1 VISVPDNVGHMSE
14 VQVSPVVLAYGRFKL
29 SEAPDGSL
37 VAAAATDICDR
48 CRDCGCGD
56 QRQPYHV
63 PGMLVKMLGSRL
75 RGLSGDGTNGDGPAA
90 A

>member
-1 VISVPDNVGHMSE
+1 MTEI
-14 VQVSPVVLAYGRFKL
+14 QVSPVVLAYGRFKL

-37 VAAAATDICDR
+37 VAGVATDICDR

-56 QRQPYHV
+56 KRPPYSV
-63 PGMLVKMLGSRL
+63 PGMLVKMFSSRL
-75 RGLSGDGTNGDGPAA
+75 KGLFDDGTNGDGPAA